1 MIIKRIVFRNEV
13 YLKKK
18 NRYIYNEILKS
29 YKNFGL

>member
-18 NRYIYNEILKS
+18 IDIYNEILKS

>member
-18 NRYIYNEILKS
+18 IDICNEILKS